1 MNIVNVP
8 GERKQNKVL
17 LYTLSTCAW
26 CKRTKGFLKDNGID
40 YGYVDIDFCSDSDRR
55 KIRKEI
61 EKLGG
66 ELVYPSIIIDDKIL
80 ISGFVLDKIKETLG
94 I

>member
-1 MNIVNVP
+1 MNIVKVP
-8 GERKQNKVL
+8 GEKSQHKVL

-26 CKRTKGFLKDNGID
+26 CKKTKGFLKDNRIN
-40 YGYVDIDFCSDSDRR
+40 YGYVDIDLCNESDRR

-61 EKLGG
+61 ESLGG
-66 ELVYPSIIIDDKIL
+66 ELVYPTIIIDDKIL
-80 ISGFVLDKIKETLG
+80 INGFVLDKIKETFG